1 MELPV
6 APTRILQ
13 QGRWPWNYQGDDPS
27 YALSA
32 AVMEH
37 SLRAHTKHDMVL
49 MYTDDVDGVW
59 LSICKRA
66 GWKLQLVDHIE
77 FKKELYP
84 SGRFA
89 HVFTSL
95 QAVAMVKYDEVIVL
109 DRELFERALFLPAQ
123 CCVSVGAQ
131 SG

>member
-1 MELPV
+1 MRRVLVVLWRRPV
-6 APTRILQ
+6 IRLERRSNGTF
-13 QGRWPWNYQGDDPS
+13 
-27 YALSA
+27 
-32 AVMEH
+32 
-37 SLRAHTKHDMVL
+37 LRAHTKHDMVL

-89 HVFTSL
+89 HVFTKL
-95 QAVAMVKYDEVIVL
+95 HAVAMVKYDKVIVL
-109 DRELFERALFLPAQ
+109 DTDVLIRNDMDELLEREALAA
-123 CCVSVGAQ
+123 V
-131 SG
+131 